1 MPKKY
6 LVTLTDDELGKVDA
20 LTHKGR
26 IAARRLMR
34 AHILRLAHEQQ
45 TDESIAQTLHT
56 SVATIE
62 RVRERFVLGGV
73 DYALSEE
80 SRAGAPRKLDGK
92 QEAFLVALACS
103 TPPEGHRAWTM
114 QLLADRLIESK
125 VADQELSD
133 ETVRRTLKK
142 TISSRG
148 SAVNGVFRPSAPNSS
163 GAWKM
168 CSTCTQSLIIQPFR
182 SSVLMSDPIN

>member
-1 MPKKY
+1 MTKKY
-6 LVTLTDDELGKVDA
+6 LVTLTDDELAKVVA

-26 IAARRLMR
+26 IAARRLTR
-34 AHILRLAHEQQ
+34 AHILRLAHEHQ
-45 TDESIAQTLHT
+45 TDEAIAQTLHT

-62 RVRERFVLGGV
+62 RVRERFVMGGL

-80 SRAGAPRKLDGK
+80 PRLGAPRKLAGK

-114 QLLADRLIESK
+114 QLLADRLIESR
-125 VADQELSD
+125 VVDPELSD

-142 TISSRG
+142 TLSSRG
-148 SAVNGVFRPSAPNSS
+148 FAVNGVFRRSAPNLS
-163 GAWKM
+163 GAWKT
-168 CSTCTQSLIIQPFR
+168 CLTCTPSLIIQPFR
-182 SSVLMSDPIN
+182 WSVLMSAPIN

>member
-1 MPKKY
+1 MTKKC
-6 LVTLTDDELGKVDA
+6 LVTLTDEELASVLA

-34 AHILRLAHEQQ
+34 AHILRLAHERQ
-45 TDESIAQTLHT
+45 TDEVIAQTLHT

-62 RVRERFVLGGV
+62 RVRERFVMGGV
-73 DYALSEE
+73 DYALSEAP
-80 SRAGAPRKLDGK
+80 RAGAPRKLDGK

-125 VADQELSD
+125 VVDQELSD

-142 TISSRG
+142 TISSLG
-148 SAVNGVFRPSAPNSS
+148 SAVNGVFQRLVPSLS

-168 CSTCTQSLIIQPFR
+168 CLTCTRSLILPPFR
-182 SSVLMSDPIN
+182 WSVLTSDRIN

>member
-1 MPKKY
+1 MTKKY
-6 LVTLTDDELGKVDA
+6 LVSLTDEELATVLA

-26 IAARRLMR
+26 IAARRLTR

-45 TDESIAQTLHT
+45 TDETIAQTLHT

-73 DYALSEE
+73 DYALREE
-80 SRAGAPRKLDGK
+80 FRAGAPRKLDGK

-114 QLLADRLIESK
+114 QLLTDRLIESK
-125 VADQELSD
+125 VADQDLSD

-142 TISSRG
+142 TISNRG
-148 SAVNGVFRPSAPNSS
+148 SAVNGVFRRSVLSLS

-168 CSTCTQSLIIQPFR
+168 SLTCTPSLIIQPFPW
-182 SSVLMSDPIN
+182 SVLTSGPIN

>member
-1 MPKKY
+1 MTKKY
-6 LVTLTDDELGKVDA
+6 LVSLTDEELVTVLA
-20 LTHKGR
+20 LTRKGR
-26 IAARRLMR
+26 IAARRLTR

-45 TDESIAQTLHT
+45 TDETIARTLHT

-103 TPPEGHRAWTM
+103 TPPEGYRTWTM

-125 VADQELSD
+125 VADQALSD

-148 SAVNGVFRPSAPNSS
+148 SAVNGVFRQSVPSLS

-168 CSTCTQSLIIQPFR
+168 CSTCTRSLIIQPFR
-182 SSVLMSDPIN
+182 SSVLMSAPIN

>member
-1 MPKKY
+1 MTKKY
-6 LVTLTDDELGKVDA
+6 LVTLTDDEQTQVLA

-45 TDESIAQTLHT
+45 TDAVIAQTLQT
-56 SVATIE
+56 SVATVE
-62 RVRERFVLGGV
+62 RVRERFVMGGV
-73 DYALSEE
+73 EYALSEE
-80 SRAGAPRKLDGK
+80 PRIGAPRKLDGK

-114 QLLADRLIESK
+114 QLLADRLVESR

-142 TISSRG
+142 TISSHG
-148 SAVNGVFRPSAPNSS
+148 SVANGVFQPSVPSLS

-168 CSTCTQSLIIQPFR
+168 CSTCTRSLIIQPFP
-182 SSVLMSDPIN
+182 SSVLTSGPIN

>member
-1 MPKKY
+1 MAKKY
-6 LVTLTDDELGKVDA
+6 LVTLSDEEVAHVFA

-34 AHILRLAHEQQ
+34 AHILRLAHEQR
-45 TDESIAQTLHT
+45 TDEVIAQTLQT
-56 SVATIE
+56 SVATVE

-73 DYALSEE
+73 DYALTEE
-80 SRAGAPRKLDGK
+80 PRVGAPCKLDGK
-92 QEAFLVALACS
+92 QEAYLIALACS

-114 QLLADRLIESK
+114 QLLAERLIKSQ
-125 VADQELSD
+125 VVDHDLSD

-148 SAVNGVFRPSAPNSS
+148 SVVNGVFRPSAPSLS
-163 GAWKM
+163 GTWKM
-168 CSTCTQSLIIQPFR
+168 CSTCTRSLIIQPF
-182 SSVLMSDPIN
+182 L

>member
-1 MPKKY
+1 MAKKY
-6 LVTLTDDELGKVDA
+6 LVTLTDEELTQVLA

-45 TDESIAQTLHT
+45 TDEVIAHTLQT
-56 SVATIE
+56 SVATVE
-62 RVRERFVLGGV
+62 RIRERFVLGGV
-73 DYALSEE
+73 DYALAEE
-80 SRAGAPRKLDGK
+80 PRVGAPRKLDGK

-114 QLLADRLIESK
+114 QLLADQLIKSK
-125 VADQELSD
+125 VVEPELSD

-148 SAVNGVFRPSAPNSS
+148 SVVNGVFRRLVPSLS

-168 CSTCTQSLIIQPFR
+168 CSTYTRSLIIQPFPW
-182 SSVLMSDPIN
+182 SVLTSGPIN

>member
-1 MPKKY
+1 MTKKY
-6 LVTLTDDELGKVDA
+6 LVTLTDDELAKVVTV
-20 LTHKGR
+20 THKGR
-26 IAARRLMR
+26 IAARRLTR

-45 TDESIAQTLHT
+45 TDETIAQTLHT

-62 RVRERFVLGGV
+62 RVRERFVLGGL

-80 SRAGAPRKLDGK
+80 PRRGAPCKLDGK

-103 TPPEGHRAWTM
+103 TPPGGHRAWTM

-142 TISSRG
+142 TISSHG
-148 SAVNGVFRPSAPNSS
+148 SAANGVFRRSVPSLS

-168 CSTCTQSLIIQPFR
+168 CSTCTRSLIIQPFQW
-182 SSVLMSDPIN
+182 SVLTSAPIN

>member
-1 MPKKY
+1 MTKKY
-6 LVTLTDDELGKVDA
+6 LVTLTDDELAKVVA

-26 IAARRLMR
+26 IAARRLTR
-34 AHILRLAHEQQ
+34 AHILRLAHEPQS
-45 TDESIAQTLHT
+45 DEAIAQTLHT

-62 RVRERFVLGGV
+62 RVRERFVMGGL

-80 SRAGAPRKLDGK
+80 PRLGAPRKLAGK

-114 QLLADRLIESK
+114 QLLADRLIESR
-125 VADQELSD
+125 VVDPELSD

-142 TISSRG
+142 TLSSRG
-148 SAVNGVFRPSAPNSS
+148 FAVNGVFRRSVPSLS
-163 GAWKM
+163 GVWKM
-168 CSTCTQSLIIQPFR
+168 YSTCTPSLMIQPFR
-182 SSVLMSDPIN
+182 WSVLTSAPIN

>member
-1 MPKKY
+1 MAKY
-6 LVTLTDDELGKVDA
+6 LVTLTDEELAQVLA

-45 TDESIAQTLHT
+45 TDEVIAHTLQT
-56 SVATIE
+56 SVATVE
-62 RVRERFVLGGV
+62 RIRERFVLGGV
-73 DYALSEE
+73 DSALAEE
-80 SRAGAPRKLDGK
+80 PRVGAPFKLDGK

-103 TPPEGHRAWTM
+103 TPPEGHRAWTR
-114 QLLADRLIESK
+114 QLLADQLIQSK
-125 VADQELSD
+125 VVEPELSD

-148 SAVNGVFRPSAPNSS
+148 SVLKGVFRPSAPSLS
-163 GAWKM
+163 GTWKM
-168 CSTCTQSLIIQPFR
+168 CSTCTRSLIIQSFP
-182 SSVLMSDPIN
+182 SSVLTSGPIN